1 MSPAPPNAFWDKDA
15 VLTCRVRSC
24 MLKTSRRGTL
34 QTLCP
39 PCPRQGQH
47 VGSVSD
53 VQEGGGGSLFLF
65 PCRAV
70 SFRSSSFSGRPRR
83 ISGCAPGRAR
93 HMVRPIICLPDLLCA
108 VLAFCDEVP
117 YLKSV
122 LSRGVEVFSVAP
134 PVVAGCDTVSP
145 APFIICVST

>member
-1 MSPAPPNAFWDKDA
+1 MPGAVVYVENKPPGHPPDA
-15 VLTCRVRSC
+15 
-24 MLKTSRRGTL
+24 MW
-34 QTLCP
+34 P
-39 PCPRQGQH
+39 PCPRQGH
-47 VGSVSD
+47 AVGPVSD
-53 VQEGGGGSLFLF
+53 VYEGGGGSLFLF

-117 YLKSV
+117 YLCIVIAAWGGGALCSPPGGGRTRR
-122 LSRGVEVFSVAP
+122 LVACP
-134 PVVAGCDTVSP
+134 KYLCFYIARSFTP
-145 APFIICVST
+145 